1 MKHEDFGRDRRCR
14 SATLVAATYLNFSSK
29 TKLTYNA
36 ITTQYSLWLVLIYK
50 LGRVDIQSVSQLKNG
65 GEVGFDLI
73 RFDID
78 QCSLGDTRCFGK
90 LSLRHKSFAP
100 CRFHASSQSHPDD
113 YRQWVSS
120 YELFTKQHATLAHIL
135 PIYFL

>member
-36 ITTQYSLWLVLIYK
+36 ITTQFSLWLVLIYK
-50 LGRVDIQSVSQLKNG
+50 LGRVDTQSVSQLKNG

-78 QCSLGDTRCFGK
+78 QCSLGDTIN
-90 LSLRHKSFAP
+90 LSGNNVT
-100 CRFHASSQSHPDD
+100 QSHLTCPSIGKV
-113 YRQWVSS
+113 RRIVMTRFS
-120 YELFTKQHATLAHIL
+120 KKVCGKMAPIL
-135 PIYFL
+135 PLW

>member
-36 ITTQYSLWLVLIYK
+36 ITTQFSLWLVLIYK
-50 LGRVDIQSVSQLKNG
+50 LGRVDTQSVSQLKNG

-78 QCSLGDTRCFGK
+78 QCSLGDTINLSDNNVTRSPLTCPSIGK
-90 LSLRHKSFAP
+90 VRIVMTRFSKKVCGKMAP
-100 CRFHASSQSHPDD
+100 
-113 YRQWVSS
+113 
-120 YELFTKQHATLAHIL
+120 IL
-135 PIYFL
+135 PLW